1 MPLPLLAL
9 RASEVSGLFPEE
21 RITIVLTFN
30 KVTTRTVDSFSFK
43 GPSVL
48 MWVSPRLSTMSET
61 TRSVAQGLLNWV
73 SAGLVEKAGLG
84 YPLGDGMDGMAS
96 WSMSWEDF
104 SSTVATMCRSV
115 NSPGGAASAPHALV
129 DFHQTGLDSNGNQM
143 TKFEF
148 ALESEPKLLEW
159 LQHQGPR
166 ALHRGARG
174 RARGKEE
181 GERPNWQRHWK
192 R

>member
-30 KVTTRTVDSFSFK
+30 KVTTRTVDSFSFKGPTRTVDSFSFK

-115 NSPGGAASAPHALV
+115 NSPGGEASVPHALV

-159 LQHQGPR
+159 LSS
-166 ALHRGARG
+166 L
-174 RARGKEE
+174 
-181 GERPNWQRHWK
+181 
-192 R
+192 